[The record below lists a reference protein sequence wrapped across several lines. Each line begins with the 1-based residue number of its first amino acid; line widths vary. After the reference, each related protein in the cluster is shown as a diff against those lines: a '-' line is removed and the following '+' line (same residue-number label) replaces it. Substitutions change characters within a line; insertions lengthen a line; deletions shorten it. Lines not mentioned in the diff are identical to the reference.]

1 MVYHHGREKIERF
14 WGEIMKQLIIEY
26 PGSEL
31 GAVGKI
37 TLNVEIAFK
46 AFNIATTKKIIKMI
60 LQHCSTL
67 TIEMLIS
74 ELNNQKQAM
83 DDLIMSNKKTLKDTI
98 FVYERLN
105 PKAKKESKLA
115 GSIRSLGAN
124 IKRTKRLKENY
135 RRYIDWLENRKVT

>member
-1 MVYHHGREKIERF
+1 MVYHHGKEKIERF

-26 PGSEL
+26 PGSAF

-46 AFNIATTKKIIKMI
+46 AFNIATAKKVIKLI
-60 LQHCSTL
+60 LQHCGETE
-67 TIEMLIS
+67 IEDLIT
-74 ELNNQKQAM
+74 ELINQTYYM
-83 DDLIMSNKKTLKDTI
+83 NIEIMSNEESLSTYGL
-98 FVYERLN
+98 LN
-105 PKAKKESKLA
+105 PKAKKETKLA
-115 GSIRSLGAN
+115 GSIRSLRAD

>member
-1 MVYHHGREKIERF
+1 MVHHNGKETSERF
-14 WGEIMKQLIIEY
+14 WGESMKQLIIEY
-26 PGSEL
+26 PGSAF

-46 AFNIATTKKIIKMI
+46 AFNIATAKKVIKLI

-83 DDLIMSNKKTLKDTI
+83 DDLIMSNEKTLKDTI

-115 GSIRSLGAN
+115 GSIRSLRAD
-124 IKRTKRLKENY
+124 IRRTKRLKENY

>member
-1 MVYHHGREKIERF
+1 MVYYDGKETIERF
-14 WGEIMKQLIIEY
+14 WGELMKQLVIEY
-26 PGSEL
+26 LGSEI

-46 AFNIATTKKIIKMI
+46 AFNIATAKKIIKLI
-60 LQHCSTL
+60 LQHCSETEIL
-67 TIEMLIS
+67 MLIS
-74 ELNNQKQAM
+74 ELNIQLCDMNIQ
-83 DDLIMSNKKTLKDTI
+83 LMSNEKILNDSI

-115 GSIRSLGAN
+115 GSIRSLRAE
-124 IKRTKRLKENY
+124 IKRTERLKGNY

>member
-1 MVYHHGREKIERF
+1 MVYHHGKETSARF

-46 AFNIATTKKIIKMI
+46 AFNIATAKKIIKMI
-60 LQHCSTL
+60 LQYCSETV
-67 TIEMLIS
+67 IEDLIT
-74 ELNNQKQAM
+74 ELIKQTRYM
-83 DDLIMSNKKTLKDTI
+83 NIEIMSNEESLSTYEQLKP
-98 FVYERLN
+98 EW
-105 PKAKKESKLA
+105 KKECKLL
-115 GSIRSLGAN
+115 GVIRSLRAD